1 MSTTKKIRGTTIL
14 KQMLCDKKAFKDAVQ
29 NSNNIS
35 EVVIKLDK
43 LNQKRAK
50 RTAV

>member
-1 MSTTKKIRGTTIL
+1 MSTTKKIRGATIL
-14 KQMLCDKKAFKDAVQ
+14 KQMLNDKKAFKEAVQ
-29 NSNNIS
+29 GSKNIS
-35 EVVIKLDK
+35 ETVIKLDK

>member
-1 MSTTKKIRGTTIL
+1 MATAKKIRGATIL
-14 KQMLCDKKAFKDAVQ
+14 KQMLNDKKAFKEAVQ
-29 NSNNIS
+29 GSKNIS